1 LDAETARKIGPA
13 NLKGDNDMRSRFL
26 AVGLAFLGGVVSAQ
40 AQTGVLVRV
49 PFEFQIANMTLPAG
63 EYVVTSDH
71 EQVWVRVY
79 HGNTVAVVQSNRATN
94 DGGKAGKV
102 IFNCYE
108 KLCFLSQV
116 WLPGAE
122 GSRAILASKS
132 EKVAARYEEPQ
143 RFSLSGKPAGA
154 SDKKPG
160 EALR

>member
-1 LDAETARKIGPA
+1 
-13 NLKGDNDMRSRFL
+13 MRGKLL
-26 AVGLAFLGGVVSAQ
+26 AAGLVFLGGVASTH
-40 AQTGVLVRV
+40 AQTGVQVRV

-79 HGNTVAVVQSNRATN
+79 HGNTVAVVQSNKATN
-94 DGGKAGKV
+94 DGGKTGKV

-122 GSRAILASKS
+122 GSRTILASRS
-132 EKVAARYEEPQ
+132 EKETAKHQEAQQFALR
-143 RFSLSGKPAGA
+143 
-154 SDKKPG
+154 G
-160 EALR
+160 EAAQ